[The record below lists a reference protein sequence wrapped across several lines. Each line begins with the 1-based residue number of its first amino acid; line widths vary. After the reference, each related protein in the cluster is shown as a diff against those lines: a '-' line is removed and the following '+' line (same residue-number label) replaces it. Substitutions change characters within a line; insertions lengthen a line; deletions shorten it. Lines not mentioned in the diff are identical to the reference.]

1 MQDDPPKYVPPPPDP
16 ALAILTQQNQV
27 QQNAVIQD
35 RVTQAS
41 ARLMTSYGT
50 RTAMQ
55 AGGINWS
62 PLMPQGAAAPPSLA
76 FVPTGDGN
84 F

>member
-62 PLMPQGAAAPPSLA
+62 PLTPHACRSGAAAA
-76 FVPTGDGN
+76 FQT
-84 F
+84 